1 MPLGVMAPRPRIARS
16 APRCLVV
23 LVAALAAACGDG
35 GSAPP
40 ASVDVA
46 AVRQE
51 VRPIVDPTRP
61 TRANGP
67 APAAAQRSLPTAVW
81 YAPAAPPAPACR
93 AGRCALVVLAH
104 GLGGSTARFDAIA
117 RMLAAAGYVVAAPA
131 FPLTHEGTPGG
142 HIPGLT
148 DVVEQPA
155 DLGVVIDALLE
166 AAADRDDPLFGRID
180 PERIGALG
188 HSLGGAT
195 VAAATRAACCIEPRI
210 AAAAL
215 VAPAFILMPRLLGAP
230 AAAGPPVLVL
240 NGSVDP
246 LVPPAP
252 TRATTAGFAP
262 PWYFVEIP
270 GAGHSDLIEAVGDP
284 DPPLEVSRQALVAF
298 FDEHLGGASGATS
311 AVLATLAAAGNGV
324 DLAE

>member
-195 VAAATRAACCIEPRI
+195 VVLRTGFDDDAMLSAARATGVPVVVTRIAGDVVDVLSFRHRPRPAAEVPDLPPSPAHAAPSGAAAV
-210 AAAAL
+210 
-215 VAPAFILMPRLLGAP
+215 VAG
-230 AAAGPPVLVL
+230 
-240 NGSVDP
+240 
-246 LVPPAP
+246 
-252 TRATTAGFAP
+252 
-262 PWYFVEIP
+262 
-270 GAGHSDLIEAVGDP
+270 
-284 DPPLEVSRQALVAF
+284 
-298 FDEHLGGASGATS
+298 
-311 AVLATLAAAGNGV
+311 TLAAVEALWLIVGRP
-324 DLAE
+324 DTAAEGARHLRLPLDGGDPRVTDIPWPPPDVAASE